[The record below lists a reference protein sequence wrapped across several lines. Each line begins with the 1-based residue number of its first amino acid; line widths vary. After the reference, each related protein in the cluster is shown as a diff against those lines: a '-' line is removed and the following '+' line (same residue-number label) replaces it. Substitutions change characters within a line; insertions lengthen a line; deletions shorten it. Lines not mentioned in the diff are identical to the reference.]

1 MHHHHNHGP
10 DSHHHQDG
18 DKSNDTAALDGAFID
33 GFRAASDKRAFLAL
47 AGVPLEIEPEDG
59 GPGLKLL
66 EVRIQDSFQVGSAS
80 PGFGSRDL
88 VYQPLPG
95 AMIRQTTTLDF
106 VYVSTAERRE
116 LTLHDALHCR

>member
-1 MHHHHNHGP
+1 MHDEDHHHG
-10 DSHHHQDG
+10 DG
-18 DKSNDTAALDGAFID
+18 DNANDTAALESAFVD

-47 AGVPLEIEPEDG
+47 AGVPLEIEPGDG

-95 AMIRQTTTLDF
+95 PMIRQATSLDF

-116 LTLHDALHCR
+116 VTLHAALHRG

>member
-1 MHHHHNHGP
+1 MHDDHDH
-10 DSHHHQDG
+10 DDG
-18 DKSNDTAALDGAFID
+18 HDAGALESAFVD

-47 AGVPLEIEPEDG
+47 AGVPLEIDPGDG

-66 EVRIQDSFQVGSAS
+66 EVRIQDGFQVGSAS

-95 AMIRQTTTLDF
+95 SMIRQTTSLDL
-106 VYVSTAERRE
+106 VYVSTVERRE

>member
-1 MHHHHNHGP
+1 MHDHHHHDHKDDN
-10 DSHHHQDG
+10 
-18 DKSNDTAALDGAFID
+18 TAELEGAFID
-33 GFRAASDKRAFLAL
+33 GFRAAQDRRAFLAL
-47 AGVPLEIEPEDG
+47 VGVPLEIEPNDG

-95 AMIRQTTTLDF
+95 SMIRQTTSLDL

-116 LTLHDALHCR
+116 LTLHAALHCR

>member
-1 MHHHHNHGP
+1 MHDDHGH
-10 DSHHHQDG
+10 DDM
-18 DKSNDTAALDGAFID
+18 AALDEAFID
-33 GFRAASDKRAFLAL
+33 GFRAAVDKRAFLTL
-47 AGVPLEIEPEDG
+47 VGVPLEIEAEDG

-66 EVRIQDSFQVGSAS
+66 EVRIRDAFQVGSAS

-95 AMIRQTTTLDF
+95 SMIRQATSVDF
-106 VYVSTAERRE
+106 VYISTAERRE